1 MKIICIFVDESY
13 VEKNIS
19 NIKNDKNIIKYINE
33 DLDITNE
40 YSSKLLYTWKINNFT
55 YKSYGIMDNLD
66 GISDDNILNIFK
78 LPPHGGS
85 ELLEQDSSNIK
96 LYNNIYFAKYNNSKI
111 VNLTVEDFQN
121 FYLSHIYSDN
131 EDLSDSEEINND
143 DYSKKTNKKANYN
156 DENDDNNDDNI
167 DDNINDIYDSD
178 DEKNDEEEEIIDKDN
193 VNKLQDKKILKN
205 KNKKKNIIIEDYE
218 LTKNMKILCPKRIE
232 MIEIYYKIIKN
243 KKITNLIEESV
254 FNYTIDLAI
263 KKNIKRQWNNS
274 IFLNLY
280 LSKNR
285 SLYSN
290 INKKC
295 YINNDTFLNR
305 IKKMKITELKNIANL
320 SVYDIFPDNWKYML
334 EERSKRDKL
343 KYELKP
349 EAMTDMF
356 KCSKCGSRST
366 SYYEVQTRSADEPM
380 TQFIT
385 CLNCNKRWKQ

>member
-1 MKIICIFVDESY
+1 MKIICIYVDGSF

-33 DLDITNE
+33 DLDINNE
-40 YSSKLLYTWKINNFT
+40 NSSKLLYSWKLNKST
-55 YKSYGIMDNLD
+55 YKSYGFVDNFD
-66 GISDDNILNIFK
+66 GISDENILNKFK

-85 ELLEQDSSNIK
+85 ELLDQESSKIK
-96 LYNNIYFAKYNNSKI
+96 LYNNIYFAKYNNSRI
-111 VNLTVEDFQN
+111 VNLNEEDFQSFHGMLTN
-121 FYLSHIYSDN
+121 IYSGD
-131 EDLSDSEEINND
+131 EDISEGEEEHVD
-143 DYSKKTNKKANYN
+143 EYKKNNKKINYD
-156 DENDDNNDDNI
+156 DENNENDDNI
-167 DDNINDIYDSD
+167 DEINDIYDSD
-178 DEKNDEEEEIIDKDN
+178 DEKNEDDDVINKEELNQIKN
-193 VNKLQDKKILKN
+193 KKILKN
-205 KNKKKNIIIEDYE
+205 KNKNKKNNTIIEDYE
-218 LTKNMKILCPKRIE
+218 LNKNMKILCNKRKE

-254 FNYTIDLAI
+254 FNYTIDLAT

-290 INKKC
+290 INKNC
-295 YINNDTFLNR
+295 YINNETFLSR
-305 IKKMKITELKNIANL
+305 IKNMKHSELKNISNL

-356 KCSKCGSRST
+356 KCKKCGSRST

>member
-1 MKIICIFVDESY
+1 MKIICIYVDGSF

-33 DLDITNE
+33 DLDINNE
-40 YSSKLLYTWKINNFT
+40 NSSKLLYSWKLNKST
-55 YKSYGIMDNLD
+55 YKSYGFMDNFD
-66 GISDDNILNIFK
+66 GISDDNILNKFK

-85 ELLEQDSSNIK
+85 ELLDQESSKIK
-96 LYNNIYFAKYNNSKI
+96 LYNNIYIAKYNNSKL
-111 VNLTVEDFQN
+111 VNLTEEDFQS
-121 FYLSHIYSDN
+121 FHGMLSNIYSGD
-131 EDLSDSEEINND
+131 EDMSEDEEIND
-143 DYSKKTNKKANYN
+143 NKKNTKN
-156 DENDDNNDDNI
+156 IILDDENDDENDDDYI
-167 DDNINDIYDSD
+167 DGNDDMYDSGD
-178 DEKNDEEEEIIDKDN
+178 DKNEDEDVINKEELNKEKN
-193 VNKLQDKKILKN
+193 KKILKK
-205 KNKKKNIIIEDYE
+205 KNKKNNTIIEDYE
-218 LTKNMKILCPKRIE
+218 LNKNMKILCNKRKE

-243 KKITNLIEESV
+243 KKITYLIEESV
-254 FNYTIDLAI
+254 FNYTIDLAT

-290 INKKC
+290 INKNC
-295 YINNDTFLNR
+295 YINNDTFLSR
-305 IKKMKITELKNIANL
+305 IKKMKHSELKNIANL